1 MVSICRKP
9 FMDIICIY
17 IYHIYI
23 YIYHIYYIY
32 NTCYFRNSKNTF
44 TTLRNMMWSG
54 PLDFDGCIWTHSF
67 PYPTLCDFNPISPP
81 RRPFETKVNNS
92 KSLGRISGKWI
103 NVLKFLLSICNWWS
117 STLYLTVIPVCPS
130 HMMLLQ
136 QGKPCQKHLHHISS
150 NSQGALITTW

>member
-9 FMDIICIY
+9 FMDIIYIYVYIY
-17 IYHIYI
+17 ITYI
-23 YIYHIYYIY
+23 YIYNAY
-32 NTCYFRNSKNTF
+32 YFRNSKKTF
-44 TTLRNMMWSG
+44 TALRNMMWSVFAIRFRR
-54 PLDFDGCIWTHSF
+54 LHMDHSF

-117 STLYLTVIPVCPS
+117 FNTLS
-130 HMMLLQ
+130 HCHSSLSISDDAPPTRQALLSKTPTSHQ
-136 QGKPCQKHLHHISS
+136 Q
-150 NSQGALITTW
+150 